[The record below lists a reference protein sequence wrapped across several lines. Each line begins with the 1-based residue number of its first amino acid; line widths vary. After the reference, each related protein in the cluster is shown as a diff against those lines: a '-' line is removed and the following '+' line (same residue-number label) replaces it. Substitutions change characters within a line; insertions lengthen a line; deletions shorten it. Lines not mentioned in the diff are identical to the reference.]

1 MEGDRGRVPTW
12 DRNAVPNALLRS
24 RKITT
29 NRKVSRY
36 GSSFRT
42 CRAQVKF
49 CESAHPAARLD
60 ESGTLQIRSGESFRE
75 RLG

>member
-1 MEGDRGRVPTW
+1 MRW
-12 DRNAVPNALLRS
+12 HRNPVPNSRQRS

-36 GSSFRT
+36 GNAFRPF
-42 CRAQVKF
+42 RAQVKF

-60 ESGTLQIRSGESFRE
+60 ESGTLQIRTGEDFRE